1 MSGGLD
7 PIQES
12 LPFDLPPNAAT
23 PGPVVPTAS
32 TPSEALQDLP
42 PSIYEQ
48 AWSRLSALPW
58 KHWGSQARPAVR
70 SGVQQLGTV
79 AQLAVTRG
87 TPYTVKLARATAQ
100 VTFIR
105 AFPLLVARTIHIF
118 GFPAVVVR
126 TAIQCTIVHRMGLLI
141 DEVTYFR
148 VDDPAGYTVYEAPRR
163 LSSAIAIA
171 YLPTLVLIVLSLI
184 CLAPALTPRAVLHL
198 PTTWLTWV
206 QLWLGLAFASHALP
220 ANEEAGPV
228 AEQARV
234 GVTQADPVAVFW
246 VIPAQAVAIVT
257 RLGGIAPAIIGSLAM
272 WWLAGALF
280 R

>member
-1 MSGGLD
+1 MSGALD
-7 PIQES
+7 PIQEN
-12 LPFDLPPNAAT
+12 LPFELPVT
-23 PGPVVPTAS
+23 PARPVSGVPS
-32 TPSEALQDLP
+32 HPPSDALQELP

-58 KHWGSQARPAVR
+58 RRWGSHARPAVE

-87 TPYTVKLARATAQ
+87 TPYTLKLARATASMTL
-100 VTFIR
+100 VR
-105 AFPLLVARTIHIF
+105 AFPLLLARTIHIF
-118 GFPAVVVR
+118 GFPAVVLR
-126 TAIQCTIVHRMGLLI
+126 TAIQCTVAHRMGLLI

-148 VDDPAGYTVYEAPRR
+148 VDDPAGFTVYEAPAR

-171 YLPTLVLIVLSLI
+171 YLPTLVLMTLSLI

-220 ANEEAGPV
+220 AYEEAGPV

-234 GVTQADPVAVFW
+234 GVAQADPVAVFW
-246 VIPAQAVAIVT
+246 VIPAQAVALIT
-257 RLGGIAPAIIGSLAM
+257 RFGGIAPAIGGSLAM
-272 WWLAGALF
+272 WWLATVLF

>member
-1 MSGGLD
+1 MSGALD

-12 LPFDLPPNAAT
+12 LPFDLPPTEAT
-23 PGPVVPTAS
+23 PRLTVQPGSVPAEPV
-32 TPSEALQDLP
+32 QDLP

-48 AWSRLSALPW
+48 AWSRLAALPW
-58 KHWGSQARPAVR
+58 RRWGSRARPAVR
-70 SGVQQLGTV
+70 SSVQQLGTV

-87 TPYTVKLARATAQ
+87 TPYTVKLARATAR
-100 VTFIR
+100 VTLIR
-105 AFPLLVARTIHIF
+105 AFPLLLARTIHIF

-126 TAIQCTIVHRMGLLI
+126 TAIQCTTAHRMGLLI

-148 VDDPAGYTVYEAPRR
+148 VDDPAGFTVYEAPAR
-163 LSSAIAIA
+163 LSNAIAIA
-171 YLPTLVLIVLSLI
+171 YLPALVLSILSLI
-184 CLAPALTPRAVLHL
+184 CLAPALTPHAVLHL

-220 ANEEAGPV
+220 AYEEAGPV

-257 RLGGIAPAIIGSLAM
+257 RFGGIAPAIVGGFAM
-272 WWLAGALF
+272 WWLAGMLF